1 MYAAILAGG
10 SGTRLWPRSRQNH
23 PKQLLNLV
31 DDSDTMLQ
39 RTVRRILPLV
49 PEENILVMTGREY
62 AEMVHAQV
70 PGLPVRNIIAEPAAR
85 GTAPCTGLAAIYL
98 QHLISEKTGQEMS
111 SADDTMIMLHAD
123 AHIENEDEFR
133 HILCAAVQAAQAG
146 HLVTTGIVP
155 RYPETGFGY
164 IQRRELI
171 AQINGRPVYRVE
183 RFTEKPDYETAQAFV
198 QSGLY
203 YWNSGIFIWKLSS
216 ILTELERCQPRLY
229 AQLCAIQAALGTL
242 QAEETLRRVWA
253 EIQTQTIDVGVMEC
267 ARDVVVIPAEMGWSD
282 VGNWASVADILPP
295 DAEGN
300 VLLGAGSHLGVDTRD
315 SLVYSS
321 RRLIATIG
329 LQDMV
334 VVDTDDVILICPKDR
349 AQDVKK
355 LVDQLKKDRRT
366 EYC

>member
-1 MYAAILAGG
+1 MYAVILAGG

-39 RTVRRILPLV
+39 KTVKRVSPLV

-70 PGLPVRNIIAEPAAR
+70 PGLPLGNIVAEPAAK
-85 GTAPCTGLAAIYL
+85 GTAPCSGLAAILL
-98 QHLISEKTGQEMS
+98 QHMISLKTGQNVS
-111 SADDTMIMLHAD
+111 DADDIMIMLHAD
-123 AHIENEDEFR
+123 AHIEKEEEFR
-133 HILCAAVQAAQAG
+133 QILRAAVQAAQAG

-155 RYPETGFGY
+155 RNPDIGFGY
-164 IQRRELI
+164 IERSDLVARI
-171 AQINGRPVYRVE
+171 DGRPIYRVA
-183 RFTEKPDYETAQAFV
+183 RFTEKPDYDTAQAFV
-198 QSGLY
+198 QSGRY

-216 ILTELERCQPRLY
+216 ILAEFARCQPRLY
-229 AQLCAIQAALGTL
+229 GQLRAIQVALGTPG
-242 QAEETLRRVWA
+242 AEEALQRVWA
-253 EIQTQTIDVGVMEC
+253 DVQPQSIDVGVMER
-267 ARDVVVIPAEMGWSD
+267 ARDVVVVPAEIGWSD
-282 VGNWASVADILPP
+282 VGNWASVAEIMPA

-300 VLLGAGSHLGVDTRD
+300 VLLGEGSHLGVDTRD

-355 LVDQLKKDRRT
+355 LVDRLKKDNRT
-366 EYC
+366 GYC